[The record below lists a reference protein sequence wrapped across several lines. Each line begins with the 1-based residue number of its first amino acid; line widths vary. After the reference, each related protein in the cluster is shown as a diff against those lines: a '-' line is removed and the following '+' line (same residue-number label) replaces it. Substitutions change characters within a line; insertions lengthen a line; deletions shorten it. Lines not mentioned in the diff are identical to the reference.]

1 LPELIRSFIAV
12 DIKEEILGEIVKI
25 QGKLK
30 ASCPDL
36 KLVAPQNL
44 HLTLRF
50 LGEVPQ
56 STINLLIQEFQNLI
70 FKQFNVKFEGVGAFP
85 NPRKPNVV
93 WLGVSEGENE
103 LRELAS
109 KVETLVRK
117 IGLPKSNKGFSPHLT
132 LARVKFWRDRSRLS
146 MVIRELSNVKV
157 GNMAVDLVR
166 LKKSTLTPKGP
177 LYETLYEVKAI
188 E

>member
-1 LPELIRSFIAV
+1 
-12 DIKEEILGEIVKI
+12 
-25 QGKLK
+25 
-30 ASCPDL
+30 
-36 KLVAPQNL
+36 
-44 HLTLRF
+44 
-50 LGEVPQ
+50 
-56 STINLLIQEFQNLI
+56 
-70 FKQFNVKFEGVGAFP
+70 VKFEGVGAFP